1 MSRQDHLRAAA
12 RCYNHAGHDDDA
24 LRCHLAAGDL
34 AQAAVSYERS
44 GRPADAAAAFAAAGQ
59 HADAARCWEL
69 AARPA
74 EAAAAWT
81 AADQPLRAAWL
92 YVHVL
97 GQPAGA
103 EALLATAHT
112 GALSAEAGQLVRL
125 RIRPHRRA
133 AMTELLAVW
142 SALQTREATPER
154 TRLQGWCVA
163 IARVAARPDLVL
175 RMHARVDA
183 AVWDALTTDLL
194 DQPLVHPDPETR

>member
-12 RCYNHAGHDDDA
+12 RCYNRAGDEDGA

-34 AQAAVSYERS
+34 AQAAVTYERS
-44 GRPADAAAAFAAAGQ
+44 GRPADAADAFAAAGQ
-59 HADAARCWEL
+59 HVDAARCWEL
-69 AARPA
+69 AERPA

-92 YVHVL
+92 YAHVL
-97 GQPAGA
+97 GQPAAA
-103 EALLATAHT
+103 EALLAAMHA
-112 GALSAEAGQLVRL
+112 GPFAAEAGQLVRL

-163 IARVAARPDLVL
+163 IARVAARPALVL
-175 RMHARVDA
+175 PTPARVDA
-183 AVWDALTTDLL
+183 AIWGALTTDPL
-194 DQPLVHPDPETR
+194 DQPLVHPDSETR